1 MLVVLSCP
9 VCSSGISCSLARII
23 SCHLFGL
30 ATGSVFLQLPVF
42 FQSLGVR
49 PVANHE
55 VPPIF
60 CALGWG
66 APRFFHYICTIH
78 LYFISI
84 GSVPVGSWSSE
95 RVLVV
100 ALSLVPVSVV
110 QQVYLKGRFG
120 HLGFPLFPPCDP
132 VIEIRYL
139 LLCFWIWVCI
149 LLRS

>member
-1 MLVVLSCP
+1 MGVEESREGGAVLVVLSCP

-55 VPPIF
+55 VPPRF

-66 APRFFHYICTIH
+66 APRFFCYIRIIR
-78 LYFISI
+78 LYSSFIA
-84 GSVPVGSWSSE
+84 
-95 RVLVV
+95 LV
-100 ALSLVPVSVV
+100 
-110 QQVYLKGRFG
+110 QV
-120 HLGFPLFPPCDP
+120 
-132 VIEIRYL
+132 
-139 LLCFWIWVCI
+139 
-149 LLRS
+149 